1 MEHRL
6 SCLNDGN
13 FLIATSQAFPV
24 ELGQIFTEKIREV
37 AIEKV
42 SAVRPGERNG
52 RTMTC
57 LKFMAA
63 ALVQSFRLLAP
74 QAEG

>member
-6 SCLNDGN
+6 SCLNDRK
-13 FLIATSQAFPV
+13 FSIATSQAFPV
-24 ELGQIFTEKIREV
+24 ELGQVFTKKPREV

-52 RTMTC
+52 RTM
-57 LKFMAA
+57 FMAT
-63 ALVQSFRLLAP
+63 ALVQSVRLLAP